1 MILGIDI
8 ISFKRT
14 TYGKA
19 GEYVELISRHGSV
32 LIVEGRDGV
41 RFPIGENELMVVE
54 SVPANIVAPRPPA
67 KAKSAKKQSVPLKIS
82 ETIGQQNLF

>member
-1 MILGIDI
+1 MILAVDI

-19 GEYVELISRHGSV
+19 GDCVELVSRHGSV
-32 LIVEGRDGV
+32 LIVADRNGE
-41 RFPIGENELMVVE
+41 RFPIGENELQVDEV
-54 SVPANIVAPRPPA
+54 SASIAAPRAPA

-82 ETIGQQNLF
+82 ETTGQQNLF